1 MADRLQKWTNHFV
14 SHGADTFTASR
25 QAMSMLYRETVTQ
38 ANILAYVDDFWL
50 LLAVYSS
57 VLLLIPF
64 MRRVRSGR
72 RGADESESGARDP
85 GLPAPA
91 E

>member
-1 MADRLQKWTNHFV
+1 
-14 SHGADTFTASR
+14 
-25 QAMSMLYRETVTQ
+25 MSMLYRETVMQ
-38 ANILAYVDDFWL
+38 AHILAYVDDFWL
-50 LLAVYSS
+50 LLAVYTS

-64 MRRVRSGR
+64 MRRVRSGPRGR
-72 RGADESESGARDP
+72 RSGDESESGARDP